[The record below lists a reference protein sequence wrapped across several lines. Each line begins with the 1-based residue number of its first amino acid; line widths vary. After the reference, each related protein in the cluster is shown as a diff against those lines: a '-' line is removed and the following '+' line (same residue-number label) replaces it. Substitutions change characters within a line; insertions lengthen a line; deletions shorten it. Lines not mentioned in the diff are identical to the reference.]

1 MSPVVIVPCVTGAK
15 KIAFFYHFSTDCL
28 NAVSILLSVQYDQSI
43 QYIAR
48 GRIPYFHDIRSSSS
62 SFFVLRSSFF
72 TALPVT
78 LLNSAPNSVK
88 FDHNMEANYRTLKIE
103 LV

>member
-1 MSPVVIVPCVTGAK
+1 MLG
-15 KIAFFYHFSTDCL
+15 
-28 NAVSILLSVQYDQSI
+28 
-43 QYIAR
+43 
-48 GRIPYFHDIRSSSS
+48 GRIPYFHDIRSSFSSS